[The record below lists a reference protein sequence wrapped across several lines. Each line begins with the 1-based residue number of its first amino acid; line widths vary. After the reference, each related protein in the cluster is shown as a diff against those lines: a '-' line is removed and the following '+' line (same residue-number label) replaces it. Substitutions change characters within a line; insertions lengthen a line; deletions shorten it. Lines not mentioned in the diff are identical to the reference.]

1 MTGAVGDTVISLSLT
16 WTTWPASSP
25 CWRTP
30 VRAGRSGSLAQ
41 RRPSAVT
48 LSLTSG
54 PASPRSGQSSR
65 SSVPSSA
72 CSEGRSLSTGQ
83 MINKLLLWEKVPS
96 AGRYVETIR
105 HWIKSTVLLWS
116 PSVPNSRDYFSGFSR
131 NMTYII
137 MRICFIVK
145 TRIACIFYH
154 LAFLQFLMEPL
165 NVTNGTTFVLK
176 PRKGVKKKFPPF
188 ISLDSKCCQD
198 TSGSVNVLWF
208 IISLESSTSTRK
220 SEHFGWQNVYTE
232 ICHYQGTKL
241 SLQWD
246 CQCCVSFRAGTVP
259 NKNPW
264 TAGGQEETNRRKTGG
279 SD

>member
-1 MTGAVGDTVISLSLT
+1 
-16 WTTWPASSP
+16 
-25 CWRTP
+25 
-30 VRAGRSGSLAQ
+30 
-41 RRPSAVT
+41 
-48 LSLTSG
+48 
-54 PASPRSGQSSR
+54 
-65 SSVPSSA
+65 
-72 CSEGRSLSTGQ
+72 

-96 AGRYVETIR
+96 AGSYVETIR

-137 MRICFIVK
+137 MRICF
-145 TRIACIFYH
+145 IACIFYH

-246 CQCCVSFRAGTVP
+246 CRNCPQQKPLDCRGT
-259 NKNPW
+259 
-264 TAGGQEETNRRKTGG
+264 GGDKQEENRRQWLGAQLSRPSHTPVIVVI
-279 SD
+279 SSWFLSSQIPRIRYWVAVSVQLCYITQPW

>member
-1 MTGAVGDTVISLSLT
+1 
-16 WTTWPASSP
+16 
-25 CWRTP
+25 
-30 VRAGRSGSLAQ
+30 
-41 RRPSAVT
+41 
-48 LSLTSG
+48 
-54 PASPRSGQSSR
+54 
-65 SSVPSSA
+65 
-72 CSEGRSLSTGQ
+72 

-96 AGRYVETIR
+96 AGSYVETIR

-137 MRICFIVK
+137 MRICFI
-145 TRIACIFYH
+145 ACIFYH

-176 PRKGVKKKFPPF
+176 PRKGVKKKIPPF
-188 ISLDSKCCQD
+188 ISLDWKCCQD

-208 IISLESSTSTRK
+208 ITSLESSTSTRK

-259 NKNPW
+259 NKNPR
-264 TAGGQEETNRRKTGG
+264 TAGGQEETNRRQTGG
-279 SD
+279 KQEAVTRSSVISTESYTCNCSHFFMISFKSDSAYSILGRCVGTIMLHNTTVISAKDHMDIKHWT